1 MAEAFQGGVAGGDA
15 GMGGAG
21 GVEKLP
27 GGGGVCVGEDVGVGV
42 AVPHAGVV
50 GDGGAAG

>member
-1 MAEAFQGGVAGGDA
+1 MPEPLEGGVAGGDA
-15 GMGGAG
+15 GVGGAG

-27 GGGGVCVGEDVGVGV
+27 GGGGVGVGEDVGVGV